1 MPSMP
6 VMSEDS
12 LASVGGGGP
21 LAISRERPVPSPRSF
36 ADSQELVSPK
46 VSLANLDDGLQRQ
59 VRRAQPALS
68 PATSQRGRYTV
79 AVTPP
84 AKPAACLE
92 TLRRISRG
100 SSGTSSSAR
109 WNPTLTTR

>member
-59 VRRAQPALS
+59 VRRAQPAPS
-68 PATSQRGRYTV
+68 PATLLAAAPQSLQRSRY
-79 AVTPP
+79 
-84 AKPAACLE
+84 AA
-92 TLRRISRG
+92 R
-100 SSGTSSSAR
+100 
-109 WNPTLTTR
+109 